1 MNRTITK
8 NAMPPF
14 HWPNELRFESTV
26 CLLEKRQARPSLP
39 VEVGRLAE
47 AAGEEKSAKP
57 PMRSEL
63 PPGWMDTHHKK

>member
-1 MNRTITK
+1 MS
-8 NAMPPF
+8 PF
-14 HWPNELRFESTV
+14 HWPNELNYRCESTV
-26 CLLEKRQARPSLP
+26 RLLEERKARLSLP

-63 PPGWMDTHHKK
+63 PPD